1 MSWFITVFISSLLLP
16 PLSLILLGATG
27 INLLKSHQKLGKWL
41 IAAVLLLLSA
51 LSMPVIADRLLAQF
65 EHYPPLDLTHLNPTD
80 AIVILGGGSYFDAP
94 EYGGDTVSRYT
105 LERLRYGARLQRAS
119 HLSILTSGGNP
130 AGGTP
135 ESYLMRDTLTQDFN
149 VPVRW
154 LEAGS
159 NTTWDNARKSRATL
173 PSNIRKIYLVTHA
186 WHLPRAIYAFNR
198 AGFDVIPAGT
208 AYSLSHRFN
217 LVDFLPQPRG
227 LTNSYLAIH
236 EAIGLIWYHL
246 KG

>member
-1 MSWFITVFISSLLLP
+1 
-16 PLSLILLGATG
+16 
-27 INLLKSHQKLGKWL
+27 
-41 IAAVLLLLSA
+41 
-51 LSMPVIADRLLAQF
+51 MPVIADRLLAQF
-65 EHYPPLDLTHLNPTD
+65 EHYPPLDLAHAGAAD

-119 HLSILTSGGNP
+119 HLPIITSGGNP

-135 ESYLMRDTLTQDFN
+135 EAYLMRDALTQDFN
-149 VPVRW
+149 VPVHW

-159 NTTWDNARKSRATL
+159 NTTWENARNSRAIL
-173 PSNIRKIYLVTHA
+173 PPAIRKVYLITHA
-186 WHLPRAIYAFNR
+186 WHMPRAIYAFKR
-198 AGFDVIPAGT
+198 AGFEAIPAGT
-208 AYSLSHRFN
+208 AYSLSRRFN

-236 EAIGLIWYHL
+236 EAIGLIWYRL